1 MIASLRSPG
10 RSQLTDQALEF
21 GGERRIVLRR
31 LLQRQPHSLP
41 SPRALPPLLGL
52 LRELRQGGLVPQPL
66 GHDLVQP
73 VHPGVDGQIHF
84 LIGPPEHPPELLHQV
99 AHHVP
104 GQQFQLHAH
113 LLLAIALLSP
123 AVSARPIATP
133 ATSAAE
139 AAHPTHPSRGCPVAA
154 DGERPCG
161 PWPRACRHVGETPL
175 DDGPLMNNSAA
186 ISQAEQQPDELP
198 A

>member
-1 MIASLRSPG
+1 MIAGLRSPR
-10 RSQLTDQALEF
+10 RSQVTDQALEF
-21 GGERRIVLRR
+21 GGERWIVLRR
-31 LLQRQPHSLP
+31 LLQRQPHPLP
-41 SPRALPPLLGL
+41 RPRALPPLLGL

-123 AVSARPIATP
+123 AVSTRPIATRP
-133 ATSAAE
+133 PQQKQGRIVVLVIVFIVVASIAV
-139 AAHPTHPSRGCPVAA
+139 PTRT
-154 DGERPCG
+154 
-161 PWPRACRHVGETPL
+161 PRVG
-175 DDGPLMNNSAA
+175 
-186 ISQAEQQPDELP
+186 
-198 A
+198 